1 MIKFIDVEFGSG
13 RYQELLDLRYRI
25 LLQPLGLKFLD
36 SFREQEAGFLH
47 IGCIDSV
54 SDKLIGGLIMVPV
67 DNEEIRI
74 MQVAVDDTRQG
85 EGIGKK
91 LIEYAEKTAKEI
103 GYSRMV
109 MHAML
114 SVVGF
119 YEKLGFR
126 QDSDLFEEKGI
137 NFIRMVKKP
146 LNRQV
151 PYTTCKNT
159 CTVVRFYLHCSHIRL
174 ADTGKCRSSRFP
186 ASAELFA

>member
-126 QDSDLFEEKGI
+126 QDSDLFEEKALTLSVWLKT
-137 NFIRMVKKP
+137 FKP
-146 LNRQV
+146 TGSIHYQQ
-151 PYTTCKNT
+151 NT
-159 CTVVRFYLHCSHIRL
+159 CTVVRFYLHCLHIRL

>member
-137 NFIRMVKKP
+137 NFIRMVKN
-146 LNRQV
+146 L
-151 PYTTCKNT
+151 
-159 CTVVRFYLHCSHIRL
+159 
-174 ADTGKCRSSRFP
+174 
-186 ASAELFA
+186 